1 MSPED
6 NLHNHSNSNDCPPDA
21 AVNAYKKQRKKDGNK
36 ADSLKKSS
44 NKAKTQ
50 DFLSRKDKS
59 SS

>member
-6 NLHNHSNSNDCPPDA
+6 NLHNHSNDNDCPPDS

-36 ADSLKKSS
+36 ADALKKHS

-50 DFLSRKDKS
+50 DFLSKKDKPS
-59 SS
+59 S